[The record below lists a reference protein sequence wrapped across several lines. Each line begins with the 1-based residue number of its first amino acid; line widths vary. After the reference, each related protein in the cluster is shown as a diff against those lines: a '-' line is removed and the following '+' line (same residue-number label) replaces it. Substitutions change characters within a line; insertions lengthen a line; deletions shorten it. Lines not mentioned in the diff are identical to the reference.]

1 MGYIKA
7 ADVLPD
13 ELISEI
19 QKYIDGQM
27 LYIPRK
33 CETHF
38 YWGEKSGIREKL
50 EKRDKK
56 IFDEYVSGKNI
67 SDLASEYYLSEKSIQ
82 RIIRKI
88 NPSEDRKNIRR
99 AHN

>member
-7 ADVLPD
+7 VDALPA

-19 QKYIDGQM
+19 QKYVDGQM

-33 CETHF
+33 CEEHLN
-38 YWGEKSGIREKL
+38 WGEKSGMRKRL

-56 IFDEYVSGKNI
+56 IFDEYVSGKAI
-67 SDLASEYYLSEKSIQ
+67 HDLSREYYLSEKSIQ
-82 RIIRKI
+82 RIIRKT
-88 NPSEDRKNIRR
+88 NPSENENHKEGK
-99 AHN
+99 